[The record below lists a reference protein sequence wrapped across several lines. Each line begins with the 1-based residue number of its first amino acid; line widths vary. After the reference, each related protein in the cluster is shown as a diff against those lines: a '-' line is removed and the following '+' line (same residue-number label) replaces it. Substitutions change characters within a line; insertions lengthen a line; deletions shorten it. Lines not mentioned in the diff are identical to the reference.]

1 MNPDQDSEGLGIY
14 PREIAA
20 AIYRRRRWL
29 LVPIVL
35 ALAIATIAVLIQK
48 PQYRSTATLLI
59 DSQQIPS
66 SIVEAP
72 LASVANE
79 RIAKIRQQV
88 LSREQ
93 LALLVKENNLF
104 PDEREKLP
112 ADDVLNLVRE
122 AINIDLVGALE
133 GQAGNNGGSTIA
145 FTLAFTYSDPA
156 KAQAVT
162 RQLTNIFLVE
172 DKRFR
177 TEKATGTAE
186 FLGRRAEELRRQLA
200 RLEDERR
207 TVEARYAGALPDQI
221 AVSAQS
227 GSALRAEVSR
237 IDAESQGLLQQSS
250 ILAAQAEQ
258 GAQAGAGV
266 EALRRAEERLTE
278 LTSTYADNYPEVI
291 AARAN
296 VERQRAAL
304 AQSRATGGPGII
316 QREITASHAR
326 SQTLAA
332 RRSALVQEIAEM
344 ERRTAQ
350 APQAAYELNIIERE
364 YENVRRQYEGLRER
378 QQDAQVAVTLE
389 TEDKGERFSVVNE
402 PSMPHHRLGAHP
414 AFILLSGLIAG
425 LGLGIAA
432 ILAHEF
438 LRGTIHGADTLA
450 RLMNAP
456 PMGIVPVANQPSP
469 FVRIADWLQRYHQ
482 REKTT

>member
-1 MNPDQDSEGLGIY
+1 MTADQETEGLGIY

-20 AIYRRRRWL
+20 AIFRKRRWL
-29 LVPIVL
+29 LLPLVL
-35 ALAIATIAVLIQK
+35 ALAIAAVAVLMHK

-59 DSQQIPS
+59 DSQQIPNS
-66 SIVEAP
+66 VVEAP

-79 RIAKIRQQV
+79 RIGKIRQQV

-104 PDEREKLP
+104 PDLRGKLP

-122 AINIDLVGALE
+122 AISVDLVGALE
-133 GQAGNNGGSTIA
+133 GQAGGNGGSTIA
-145 FTLAFTYSDPA
+145 FTLSFTYSDPA
-156 KAQAVT
+156 KAQAVA

-177 TEKATGTAE
+177 TEKATGTAS
-186 FLGRRAEELRRQLA
+186 FLGRRADELRRQLT

-207 TVEARYAGALPDQI
+207 DVSARYSGALPDQI

-237 IDAESQGLLQQSS
+237 IDAETQGLLQQSS
-250 ILAAQAEQ
+250 ILAAQADQ
-258 GAQAGAGV
+258 DTQAPPGV
-266 EALRRAEERLTE
+266 EALRRAEERLNQ
-278 LTSTYADNYPEVI
+278 LTSIYADNYPEVI
-291 AARAN
+291 AARAA
-296 VERQRAAL
+296 VERQRASL
-304 AQSRATGGPGII
+304 AQSRAARGSSIV
-316 QREITASHAR
+316 QREIAASHAR

-332 RRSALVQEIAEM
+332 RRSALVQEIAEI

-350 APQAAYELNIIERE
+350 APQAAYELNMIERE
-364 YENVRRQYEGLRER
+364 YENIRRQYEALRER
-378 QQDAQVAVTLE
+378 QLDAQVAVTLE

-402 PSMPHHRLGAHP
+402 PSLPHRPEGAHP
-414 AFILLSGLIAG
+414 ALILLSGLFAG
-425 LGLGIAA
+425 LGLGVAI

-450 RLMNAP
+450 RLLNAP
-456 PMGIVPVANQPSP
+456 PMGVIPVANHPSP
-469 FVRIADWLQRYHQ
+469 FVRIADWFERRQQ

>member
-1 MNPDQDSEGLGIY
+1 MNTDQDSEGLGIY

-59 DSQQIPS
+59 DSQQIPT

-104 PDEREKLP
+104 PDERGKLP

-122 AINIDLVGALE
+122 AISIDLVGALE

-145 FTLAFTYSDPA
+145 FTLSFTYSDPT

-237 IDAESQGLLQQSS
+237 IDAESQGLLQQSG

-258 GAQAGAGV
+258 GAQAGSGV
-266 EALRRAEERLTE
+266 EALRRAEDRLTE

-291 AARAN
+291 AARAT

-304 AQSRATGGPGII
+304 AQSRSTGGQGII
-316 QREITASHAR
+316 QREISASHAR

-364 YENVRRQYEGLRER
+364 YENIRRQYEGLRER

-389 TEDKGERFSVVNE
+389 TEDKGERFSVVND

-414 AFILLSGLIAG
+414 VFILLSGLIAG

-438 LRGTIHGADTLA
+438 LRGTIHGADTLT
-450 RLMNAP
+450 RLLNAP
-456 PMGIVPVANQPSP
+456 PMGIVPVANHPSP
-469 FVRIADWLQRYHQ
+469 FVRLADWIHRYNQRG
-482 REKTT
+482 KTT